1 MMEQRVLTR
10 QGATMAA
17 RERQPG
23 RRRGVASV
31 ATVLGV
37 VLATAGLLA
46 GCRSQAPML
55 QPVAP
60 VPTVTQG

>member
-1 MMEQRVLTR
+1 
-10 QGATMAA
+10 MAA

>member
-1 MMEQRVLTR
+1 MAEREVQR
-10 QGATMAA
+10 G
-17 RERQPG
+17 G
-23 RRRGVASV
+23 RRRAASV
-31 ATVLGV
+31 MTLVGV
-37 VLATAGLLA
+37 VLATAGLLV